1 MKNQLPLL
9 FSPGPAS
16 KPYKSTR
23 DHPNAAKT
31 KAFLEELWIQYCPY
45 ADRHFLQEF
54 RQENQ
59 FYPRLWELHL
69 GCTLLRRGYDLKKV
83 GNEGPDF
90 CVHVGDKKI
99 WIEAIAPGA
108 GTKKDAVPLL
118 CWKSSAM
125 QDIPEKQ
132 ILLRFTQAIK
142 EKRKKY
148 TGWIDSKTGKKHK
161 GYLEKGIIHPDDC
174 YIIAIAWNDPNYSR
188 TLIGTDSIP
197 YIIRAVLGYGPE
209 MVSFGKEPDD
219 SFEVLSSYRK
229 KIEKTGG
236 SSVSTNF
243 FRDEKYI
250 GISAIIYSEERLTN
264 FPNIQ
269 NPDHLGT
276 SFLYLHNPLA
286 KNKLPRGTFKF
297 CKEYWEERELQFKNW
312 SKEQGENW

>member
-45 ADRHFLQEF
+45 ADRHFLQEL

-69 GCTLLRRGYDLKKV
+69 GCTLLRRGDDLKKV

-108 GTKKDAVPLL
+108 GTKKDAVPPL

-132 ILLRFTQAIK
+132 IRLFSRDHESREQFAWLNCSHREIETQLACAGTAPSI
-142 EKRKKY
+142 RV
-148 TGWIDSKTGKKHK
+148 DS
-161 GYLEKGIIHPDDC
+161 
-174 YIIAIAWNDPNYSR
+174 SQ
-188 TLIGTDSIP
+188 
-197 YIIRAVLGYGPE
+197 
-209 MVSFGKEPDD
+209 
-219 SFEVLSSYRK
+219 
-229 KIEKTGG
+229 
-236 SSVSTNF
+236 
-243 FRDEKYI
+243 DETI
-250 GISAIIYSEERLTN
+250 
-264 FPNIQ
+264 
-269 NPDHLGT
+269 
-276 SFLYLHNPLA
+276 
-286 KNKLPRGTFKF
+286 
-297 CKEYWEERELQFKNW
+297 
-312 SKEQGENW
+312 